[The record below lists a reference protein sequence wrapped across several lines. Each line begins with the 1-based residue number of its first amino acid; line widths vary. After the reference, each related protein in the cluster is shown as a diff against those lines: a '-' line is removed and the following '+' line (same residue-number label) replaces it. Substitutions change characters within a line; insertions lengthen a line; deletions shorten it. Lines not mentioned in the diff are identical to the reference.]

1 MTADKDTPAPRDA
14 SGKQAQRIEQDARG
28 QFVGTQ
34 HGGENDGVVSAKPTV
49 ITGSQD
55 ATVNKW
61 NPDKTDLPDDWDA
74 NFDMR
79 DQDKS

>member
-1 MTADKDTPAPRDA
+1 MTTDKETAARD
-14 SGKQAQRIEQDARG
+14 SLGKQASQIEKDARG

-34 HGGENDGVVSAKPTV
+34 HGGDSDGVVSAKPTV

-61 NPDKTDLPDDWDA
+61 KPDKKDPPDDWDA
-74 NFDMR
+74 NFDTR
-79 DQDKS
+79 EQDKS